1 MKYKILQKLYDNK
14 HITFNELLTLL
25 DIDRPTI
32 DGPSIDPITS
42 ASPHPYPYPY
52 YPYYPYT
59 ITYSTKDTECVSDSY
74 KTYDPKE
81 YKEQR

>member
-1 MKYKILQKLYDNK
+1 MKYEILQKLYDNK

-32 DGPSIDPITS
+32 DAPTIDAPTIDPITS
-42 ASPHPYPYPY
+42 PTPYPY
-52 YPYYPYT
+52 Y
-59 ITYSTKDTECVSDSY
+59 INCSTKDIECVSDSY